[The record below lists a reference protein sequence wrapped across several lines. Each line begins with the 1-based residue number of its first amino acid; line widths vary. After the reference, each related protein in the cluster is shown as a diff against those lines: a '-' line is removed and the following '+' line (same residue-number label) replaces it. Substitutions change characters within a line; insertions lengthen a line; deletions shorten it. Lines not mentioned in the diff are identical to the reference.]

1 MGGDRV
7 SEVRLTDR
15 PWRLAA
21 VALLCALVGVLAFGL
36 APAWAVTS
44 HEYLSQITE
53 MPAKGPPPAEEPV
66 PLPGPFSEFLGMTI
80 DSGHLWVTDNE
91 SGNTRVDKFD
101 AATGGF
107 ISQFAHAE
115 NGHFPEA
122 VALGHAKGEPGPQVY
137 LAERAT
143 GGYVV
148 GVENESGT
156 RQASWTGAGT
166 PAKSI
171 SYTTDVAVDNS
182 VSFSDWAAGDVY
194 VPDKNNNVVDVLRR
208 EPNGEEHYVTQLPEP
223 EPEPGVHVPFN
234 EPRNVAVDE
243 SNGDVFV
250 TNSGAVDEFE
260 PTVLD
265 QYAFVRQ
272 LKGTPAGPFGGAAGV
287 AVDSVYG
294 DIYVLQGLEGVVDE
308 FSSAGV
314 YLGHLT
320 GTRAAG
326 AVAVDPES
334 HDVYVGDSD
343 SGVDVFG
350 PNVIR
355 PDVTT
360 SAASSVRSRNVTLN
374 GTVNPLESETGEPA
388 ECWFEWG
395 TSEALGQKA
404 ECEPPQVKGT
414 GEMPVHAE
422 LTGLQPDT
430 TYYYRLEASNKKNGT
445 NSGEAFQDQHF
456 TTAGPGIR
464 EPSAASVT
472 STSATL
478 EAGIDPNSASTS
490 YYFEYGT
497 SASYGSSVPAPPGV
511 SAGSGVGAVGVSVH
525 LQGLSPGTVY
535 HYRVVAVSEP
545 GGESVTVESPDLTFT
560 TQVVNTAVTSPD
572 GREWEMVTP
581 PDKQGAGLY
590 GVGGS
595 EGNDIQAAVD
605 GGAITYV
612 STAPLEVNPV
622 SSRSP
627 ESTQDL
633 SRRVVPGGWAT
644 SDIVT
649 AHEEGPSKPLVGS
662 IDEYKLFSPDLS
674 VGFVE
679 PEGNTPL
686 PPLPPGSE
694 KTIYLREENGS
705 YRALVSAENVPPGTR
720 IGGPNEGSV
729 QQQEG
734 GVKFLGA
741 SPDLSHVIIE
751 SDTALEEGAP
761 AGGGLY
767 EWADGRLQLVS
778 VLPHE
783 EGGTANAFLGYNARD
798 HGGDAQRAVSNDGS
812 RVVWQFQKHA
822 AGGSLEEEQLLL
834 RDTAR
839 GETVRVDAAQNV
851 PQPAVDAAHYWTA
864 NGEGSRVFFT
874 SPVRL
879 TEDSTAS
886 RVQKGLG
893 DLYVFEVTSGP
904 GEPLA
909 GRVSDLTVSG
919 NGGTAEV
926 GGVIGASEDGTYV
939 YFEAAGAL
947 GDAREGGANL
957 YVEHYEEATK
967 TWAPPRLIA
976 ALAGADQH
984 TWSRVAG
991 VGDLDEMTARVSP
1004 NGRYLAFMSE
1014 ASLTGYENRDAVS
1027 GVRDQEVFLY
1037 DAGTGHLACASCDPT
1052 GARPQGVLEQGQ
1064 IAPLWDEPKLWEGV
1078 WVAGSVPGWTTE
1090 TVSASLS
1097 QSRYLSNGG
1106 RLFFDSSD
1114 ALVPGDVNGQV
1125 DVYEYEPSGEGSCQ
1139 PPGYGASASVVY
1151 SPGAEGCVGLV
1162 SAGTSSEES
1171 AFLDA
1176 SESGGDVFFLTTSQ
1190 LSPADYDKSYDIYDA
1205 HECTAV
1211 SPCAPPPLLKRP
1223 PCTTGDACKAA
1234 PTPQPEL
1241 YGAPSSETFSGAG
1254 NVTPAVALPAKSKVA
1269 RPKAK
1274 RARCRKR
1281 GRGCKSGK
1289 RKARK
1294 SATVRA
1300 RRRG

>member
-1 MGGDRV
+1 M

-44 HEYLSQITE
+44 HEYLSQIAE
-53 MPAKGPPPAEEPV
+53 VPVKGPPPAEEPV
-66 PLPGPFSEFLGMTI
+66 PLPGPFGQFMGGMTV
-80 DSGHLWVTDNE
+80 DSGHLWVTDK
-91 SGNTRVDKFD
+91 SGDSRVDKFD
-101 AATGGF
+101 AATGRF

-137 LAERAT
+137 LAEFVEGA
-143 GGYVV
+143 YVV
-148 GVENESGT
+148 GVEGESGT
-156 RQASWTGAGT
+156 RQATWTGAGT
-166 PAKSI
+166 PAKSFAYVA
-171 SYTTDVAVDNS
+171 SLAVDNS
-182 VSFSDWAAGDVY
+182 ASLSDWAAGDVY
-194 VPDKNNNVVDVLRR
+194 VPDKNNSVVDVLRR
-208 EPNGEEHYVTQLPEP
+208 EPNGEEHYVMQLPEP
-223 EPEPGVHVPFN
+223 EPEPGVHVPFK
-234 EPRNVAVDE
+234 EPYEVAVDE

-250 TNSGAVDEFE
+250 SDVGVVDEFE

-272 LKGTPAGPFGGAAGV
+272 LKGTPAGPFFGVIYGV

-294 DIYVLQGLEGVVDE
+294 DIYVALGLEGVVDE

-320 GTRAAG
+320 GTPSGPFSAPE

-334 HDVYVGDSD
+334 HDVYVGDRS

-350 PNVIR
+350 PNVIK

-360 SAASSVRSRNVTLN
+360 SAVSSLRSRSATLK
-374 GTVNPLESETGEPA
+374 GTVNPDEAGPA
-388 ECWFEWG
+388 TCQFDWG
-395 TSEALGQKA
+395 TSEAFGQVA
-404 ECEPPQVKGT
+404 PCSEPVANGSS
-414 GEMPVHAE
+414 PVGVPAE

-430 TYYYRLEASNKKNGT
+430 TYYYRLEASNANGT
-445 NSGEAFQDQHF
+445 NPGEALQDQHF
-456 TTAGPGIR
+456 TTTGPGIR

-478 EAGIDPNSASTS
+478 EAGIDPNGASTS

-497 SASYGSSVPAPPGV
+497 SASYGSTVPAPPGM

-525 LQGLSPGTVY
+525 LQGLSLGTVY

-545 GGESVTVESPDLTFT
+545 GGEPVTVESPDETFT

-581 PDKQGAGLY
+581 PDKQGAGLQ

-627 ESTQDL
+627 ESTQNL
-633 SRRVVPGGWAT
+633 SRRVVPGSWAT

-662 IDEYKLFSPDLS
+662 IDEYKLFSTDLS
-674 VGFVE
+674 VGLVE

-694 KTIYLREENGS
+694 KTIYLREAGGS

-778 VLPHE
+778 VLPHG
-783 EGGTANAFLGYNARD
+783 EGTESAFLGYNARD

-822 AGGSLEEEQLLL
+822 AGGSVEEEQLLL

-851 PQPAVDAAHYWTA
+851 PQPAVDAAQYWTA

-893 DLYVFEVTSGP
+893 DLYVFEVTSVP

-947 GDAREGGANL
+947 GNAREGGTNL

-967 TWAPPRLIA
+967 RWAPPHLIA

-991 VGDLDEMTARVSP
+991 VGDLDKMTARVSP

-1027 GVRDQEVFLY
+1027 GVRDQEVYLY
-1037 DAGTGHLACASCDPT
+1037 DAGTGHLVCASCDPT

-1064 IAPLWDEPKLWEGV
+1064 IAPLWDEGGLWRGV
-1078 WVAGSVPGWTTE
+1078 GVAGSVPGWTTE
-1090 TVSASLS
+1090 TLSASLS
-1097 QSRYLSNGG
+1097 QARYLSNGG

-1125 DVYEYEPSGEGSCQ
+1125 DVYEYEPAGEGSCQ

-1151 SPGAEGCVGLV
+1151 SPAAEGCVGLV

-1176 SESGGDVFFLTTSQ
+1176 SESGGDVFFLTSSQ

-1205 HECTAV
+1205 HECTAA
-1211 SPCAPPPLLKRP
+1211 SPCAPAPLLKRP

-1254 NVTPAVALPAKSKVA
+1254 NVTPAAAPPVKSKGA
-1269 RPKAK
+1269 KAK
-1274 RARCRKR
+1274 TKTTRCRKR
-1281 GRGCKSGK
+1281 SRACRSGK
-1289 RKARK
+1289 RRARK
-1294 SATVRA
+1294 SATARA